1 MICGLALAAYK
12 YLLRVRWDRHPY
24 RSHQKLQ
31 FAICNLHLLLQLAV
45 FSVDS
50 LLLLISLFPVYQHLS
65 SLKRH
70 RRPREYVQICWLIFF
85 SHFSLFFLLSFPWD
99 FAIEHSLVAGCY
111 CYLCTDRKKRK
122 QLVSNYFSI
131 FIY

>member
-70 RRPREYVQICWLIFF
+70 RRPREYVQIAGL
-85 SHFSLFFLLSFPWD
+85 FSLAILFVEFSLGFRHRTFFGGRLLLLFM
-99 FAIEHSLVAGCY
+99 Y
-111 CYLCTDRKKRK
+111 RQKKRRK

>member
-1 MICGLALAAYK
+1 MICGLAIAAYK

-70 RRPREYVQICWLIFF
+70 RRPREYVQIAGL
-85 SHFSLFFLLSFPWD
+85 FSLAILFVEFSLGFRHRTFFGGRLLLLFM
-99 FAIEHSLVAGCY
+99 Y
-111 CYLCTDRKKRK
+111 RQKKRRK